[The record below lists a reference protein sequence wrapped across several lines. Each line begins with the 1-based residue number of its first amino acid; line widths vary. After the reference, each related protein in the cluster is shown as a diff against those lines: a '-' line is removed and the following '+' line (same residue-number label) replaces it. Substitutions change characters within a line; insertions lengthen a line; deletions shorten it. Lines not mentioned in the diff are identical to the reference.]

1 MLPEILYE
9 DSALLAL
16 NKPAGMPVQPDPTGD
31 TSLLDLASRH
41 TGTPMHL
48 VHRLD
53 RPVGGAVL
61 LAKTAEAMTHL
72 TAQFQQHAVDK
83 TYLALVSAAPPATE
97 GTLTHY
103 IRKSGKSNKSILLD
117 EPQPGAVEA
126 ALHYRLLHQTD
137 RYWLLEV
144 RPQSGRH
151 HQIRAQLAAV
161 GCPVRGDV
169 KYGARRG
176 NPDRSIQLHAWKL
189 AFEHPKTGE
198 WMEVVA
204 PTPDQAFWKV

>member
-16 NKPAGMPVQPDPTGD
+16 NKPAGMPAQPDPTGD

-41 TGTPMHL
+41 AGTRLHL

-61 LAKTAEAMTHL
+61 LAKTVEAMTHL

-126 ALHYRLLHQTD
+126 ALHYRLITQTD

-204 PTPDQAFWKV
+204 PTPDQAFWKM